1 MSRLLNKI
9 HTQNYPKSFGQ
20 KILDQFANYL
30 MVERSV
36 SKQSATYYTT
46 DVRQFLQFLQS
57 GISLDKI
64 KESDIQSYI
73 GVLHELKLTTAS
85 IARKITSL
93 KMFFRF
99 LVSEEKISSDPS
111 EYIELPKVKKRLPQ
125 ILTINEINQLIAST
139 ESSNDPKDLR
149 ARAIFEVLYASGIRA
164 SELLSLRID
173 DISFTDGFI
182 RVLGKGDK
190 ERLVPIGKP
199 AIKVLRHYL
208 NFGRK
213 YFLKSKTSPYVF
225 LNIRGKQLSR
235 MGLHKILKA
244 YLKKAKITK
253 PITPHIFRHTFAT
266 HLLEGGAN
274 LRAVQEML
282 GHSNIATTQIYTHI
296 DREYLKEVYKTF
308 HPRS

>member
-1 MSRLLNKI
+1 MLNSQ
-9 HTQNYPKSFGQ
+9 HWQE
-20 KILDQFANYL
+20 ILDQFANYL
-30 MVERSV
+30 MVERSI

-46 DVRQFLQFLQS
+46 DVRQFLQFLRQS
-57 GISLDKI
+57 ISIDKI
-64 KESDIQSYI
+64 KESDIQNYI
-73 GVLHELKLTTAS
+73 AVLHELRLTSAS

-99 LVSEEKISSDPS
+99 LVSEGKINSDPS
-111 EYIELPKVKKRLPQ
+111 EYIELPKIKRKLPS
-125 ILTINEINQLIAST
+125 ILTIEEINQLLTST
-139 ESSNDPKDLR
+139 ESSNDPNDLR
-149 ARAIFEVLYASGIRA
+149 ARAIFETLYASGLRA
-164 SELLSLRID
+164 SELLSLCID

-190 ERLVPIGKP
+190 ERLVPLGKP
-199 AIKVLRHYL
+199 AIKAIKNYL

-213 YFLKSKTSPYVF
+213 HFLKQRTSPYLF
-225 LNIRGKQLSR
+225 LNIRGQKLSR
-235 MGLHKILKA
+235 MGLHKILKQ
-244 YLKKAKITK
+244 YLKKAKINK

-282 GHSNIATTQIYTHI
+282 GHANISTTQIYTHI

>member
-1 MSRLLNKI
+1 MLKPA
-9 HTQNYPKSFGQ
+9 HQQ
-20 KILDQFANYL
+20 EILDQFANYL
-30 MVERSV
+30 MVERSI

-46 DVRQFLQFLQS
+46 DVRQFLQFLPQPLN
-57 GISLDKI
+57 IEKI
-64 KESDIQSYI
+64 KESDIQNYI
-73 GVLHELKLTTAS
+73 AVLHELRLTSAS

-99 LVSEEKISSDPS
+99 LVSEGKINSDPS
-111 EYIELPKVKKRLPQ
+111 EYIELPKIKRKLPS
-125 ILTINEINQLIAST
+125 ILTIEEINQLLAST
-139 ESSNDPKDLR
+139 ESSNDPNDLR
-149 ARAIFEVLYASGIRA
+149 ARAIFEVLYASGVRA

-190 ERLVPIGKP
+190 ERLVPLGKP
-199 AIKVLRHYL
+199 AIKAIKNYL
-208 NFGRK
+208 NFARK
-213 YFLKSKTSPYVF
+213 HFLKQKTSPYLF
-225 LNIRGKQLSR
+225 LNIRGEKLSR
-235 MGLHKILKA
+235 MGLHKILKQ
-244 YLKKAKITK
+244 YLKKAKINK

-282 GHSNIATTQIYTHI
+282 GHANISTTQIYTHI